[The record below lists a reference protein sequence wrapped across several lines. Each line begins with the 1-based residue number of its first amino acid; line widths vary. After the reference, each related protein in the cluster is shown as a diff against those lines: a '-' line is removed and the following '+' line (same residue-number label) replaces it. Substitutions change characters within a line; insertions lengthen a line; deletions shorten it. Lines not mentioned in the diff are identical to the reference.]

1 MSDRRRKG
9 IDIKSFIF
17 GFMVTIGS
25 ASVGYYLIG
34 AGASWDIAILAG
46 SGALVGFPIGYLVGD
61 SS

>member
-1 MSDRRRKG
+1 MSDRRKKG
-9 IDIKSFIF
+9 IDKKSFIF

-25 ASVGYYLIG
+25 VGIGSYLLG
-34 AGASWDIAILAG
+34 AGASWDIAILAA

>member
-9 IDIKSFIF
+9 IDIKSFVF

-34 AGASWDIAILAG
+34 AGASWDIAIIAG
-46 SGALVGFPIGYLVGD
+46 SGYLIGFPIGYLVGD

>member
-1 MSDRRRKG
+1 MSDRRKKG

-34 AGASWDIAILAG
+34 AGASWDIAIITV
-46 SGALVGFPIGYLVGD
+46 SGYLIGFPIGYLVGD

>member
-1 MSDRRRKG
+1 MSDRRNKG

-46 SGALVGFPIGYLVGD
+46 SGALVGFPI
-61 SS
+61 

>member
-1 MSDRRRKG
+1 MSDRRNKG

-17 GFMVTIGS
+17 GFLVTIGS

-46 SGALVGFPIGYLVGD
+46 SGALVGFPSGYLGGD